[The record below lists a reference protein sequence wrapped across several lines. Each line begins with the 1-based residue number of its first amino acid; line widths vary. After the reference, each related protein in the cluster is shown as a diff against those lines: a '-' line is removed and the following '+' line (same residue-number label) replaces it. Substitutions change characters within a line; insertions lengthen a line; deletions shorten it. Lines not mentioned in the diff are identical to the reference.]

1 MFIKKNRNENIYIFI
16 KNINNDL
23 YKKIL
28 NFKNIAII
36 YDGDKPAEVV
46 KIIKFF
52 SKHHIKIFI
61 LDNFKLAKK
70 FNLNG
75 VVLSHN
81 NKSNSIFSSFSNN
94 KKLEIIGKAHN
105 QLEYY
110 FKIRQNCKNIFL
122 SPLFKN
128 EKYNESKILNI
139 SKFNL
144 ITINWKIELFALG
157 GINNN
162 NYKKL
167 KMTKAKGYGFISFIE
182 DPQIKKPAY
191 FLSRRAF

>member
-1 MFIKKNRNENIYIFI
+1 MFIKKNNDENIYIFI
-16 KNINNDL
+16 KNINSDL

-28 NFKNIAII
+28 NFKKIAII
-36 YDGDKPAEVV
+36 YDGNKPDEIV
-46 KIIKFF
+46 KIINFF
-52 SKHHIKIFI
+52 NKHHIKIFI
-61 LDNFKLAKK
+61 LDNYKLAKR

-81 NKSNSIFSSFSNN
+81 NKRNSIFNTVSNN
-94 KKLEIIGKAHN
+94 KKFEIIGKAHN
-105 QLEYY
+105 QMEYH
-110 FKIRQNCKNIFL
+110 FKIMQNCKKIFL

-144 ITINWKIELFALG
+144 ITINWKIQLFALG

-162 NYKKL
+162 NHKKL
-167 KMTKAKGYGFISFIE
+167 KMTKAKGFGFVSFIE
-182 DPQIKKPAY
+182 DPKIKKPIY
-191 FLSRRAF
+191 FLGRRAF